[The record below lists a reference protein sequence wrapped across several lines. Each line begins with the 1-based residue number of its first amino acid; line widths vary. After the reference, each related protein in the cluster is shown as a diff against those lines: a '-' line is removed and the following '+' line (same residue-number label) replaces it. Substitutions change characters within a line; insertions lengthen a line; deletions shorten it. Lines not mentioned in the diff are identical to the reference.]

1 MNDLL
6 HELEVERFKCFEN
19 LRLPLRPLTLLT
31 GFNAAGKSTAL
42 QPLLLLAQ
50 AARMRSWD
58 VTSAEGKLPLN
69 GDIVRLGSAGDV
81 YRTGASGP
89 PIVKITQ
96 GEECLALT
104 ATAKAGER
112 MLRASRLS
120 SSTSS
125 EKLTRKIE
133 RLVHISAVR
142 QGPADGFPIP
152 DRSYSDLADVG
163 VDGRYACHWYHELSD
178 EEIGEKVRRADSEG
192 VSFRRQV
199 DAWLDFLAPGA
210 SANVQAMPEAA
221 TLALRF
227 RLSDIGEWKRPA
239 NVGYGL
245 TYAFPLIVALLA
257 SKPGDVLSID
267 SPEAHL
273 HPQAQSRMGA
283 MLAQFAAG
291 GTQLLVE
298 THSDH
303 ILNGVRLAVAQ
314 RVLAPHDTGLTFFAG
329 TSEAGH
335 GVTLPQIDS
344 TGRIDVWPDGFFDQA
359 EADIA
364 ALTGW

>member
-1 MNDLL
+1 M
-6 HELEVERFKCFEN
+6 
-19 LRLPLRPLTLLT
+19 
-31 GFNAAGKSTAL
+31 
-42 QPLLLLAQ
+42 
-50 AARMRSWD
+50 
-58 VTSAEGKLPLN
+58 
-69 GDIVRLGSAGDV
+69 
-81 YRTGASGP
+81 
-89 PIVKITQ
+89 
-96 GEECLALT
+96 
-104 ATAKAGER
+104 
-112 MLRASRLS
+112 
-120 SSTSS
+120 
-125 EKLTRKIE
+125 
-133 RLVHISAVR
+133 
-142 QGPADGFPIP
+142 
-152 DRSYSDLADVG
+152 
-163 VDGRYACHWYHELSD
+163 
-178 EEIGEKVRRADSEG
+178 DS
-192 VSFRRQV
+192 F
-199 DAWLDFLAPGA
+199 
-210 SANVQAMPEAA
+210 
-221 TLALRF
+221 LALRF

>member
-1 MNDLL
+1 MSEFLD
-6 HELEVERFKCFEN
+6 ELVIDRFKCFES
-19 LRLPLRPLTLLT
+19 LRLPLKPLTLLT

-50 AARMRSWD
+50 AARVRAWD
-58 VTSAEGKLPLN
+58 TVSGHGKLPLN

-81 YRTGASGP
+81 FRTGAGGP
-89 PIVKITQ
+89 PALKLVL
-96 GEECLALT
+96 GEEELSVSV
-104 ATAKAGER
+104 TAKAGER
-112 MLRASRLS
+112 VLHTRREGCSSASD
-120 SSTSS
+120 
-125 EKLTRKIE
+125 KLVKRIE

-142 QGPADGFPIP
+142 LGPADGFPIP
-152 DRSYSDLADVG
+152 DRSYSGLADVG

-178 EEIGEKVRRADSEG
+178 EKIRDEVRRPDCEG
-192 VSFRRQV
+192 TTFRRQV

-210 SANVQAMPEAA
+210 SANVQAMSEAA
-221 TLALRF
+221 ILALRF

-257 SKPGDVLSID
+257 AKPGDVLSID

-283 MLAQFAAG
+283 MLARFAAG
-291 GTQLLVE
+291 GIQLLVE

-303 ILNGVRLAVAQ
+303 ILNGVRLAVAG
-314 RVLAPHDTGLTFFAG
+314 RVLSPQDTGLTFFAG
-329 TSEAGH
+329 ANEAGH
-335 GVTLPQIDS
+335 GVSLPQIDLR
-344 TGRIDVWPDGFFDQA
+344 GRIDVWPDGFFDQA
-359 EADIA
+359 ESDIA
-364 ALTGW
+364 ELTGW